1 MNLEPILL
9 ARMIHRSA
17 DGLYGV
23 AEVVG
28 LVGLEE
34 ERTTAI
40 AARLREIARAAREV
54 GDEIA
59 RLQPVSPE

>member
-1 MNLEPILL
+1 
-9 ARMIHRSA
+9 MIHRSA